1 MKLGLVIAV
10 IGVLLIGVYSPIY
23 QYIYELSIF

>member
-1 MKLGLVIAV
+1 MKLGLALAV
-10 IGVLLIGVYSPIY
+10 IGVLFIGLYSPIY